1 MKTFIPSFKVGFT
14 SDKNI
19 IPEKFIDAK
28 VPGAIQLDFQRA
40 ENLPDYRFGVNFKD
54 YKWMEDVF
62 AVYESKLN
70 ISLKENEK
78 AELIFKG
85 IDYKYEISIDGKL
98 LLSGEGMF
106 REIKLDITEFCSKE
120 AILKVL
126 LYPIPKDDIS
136 DTRTQVKRSCKSAAA
151 YTWDWHPR
159 LVSTGIWDEC
169 FINVYENAYIKDFEV
184 SYRLNE
190 SLDNCF
196 ITSLINLSEKSK
208 IKLSLIYENEIIC
221 EKLSEA
227 NTEHK
232 IELNAA
238 NPKLWYPH
246 NIGEQN
252 LYKLKAEVL
261 NPNGEVINTKERS
274 IGFKRSK
281 LLMNEYAW
289 IEPSS
294 FPKSRSDAPITLEI
308 NGLKVFAKGSNL
320 VNVEIFPSEMNEDK
334 YEKLIKLAKDANM
347 NIFRIWGGGFIN
359 KESFFDICDR
369 EGMMIWEEFP
379 LACNEYPDDDDYLKV
394 LEREATAIVKRLR
407 THPAVVLWCGG
418 NELFNNWS
426 KMTDQHHALRLLD
439 SICYKED
446 RFTPFIMTSPLNGM
460 AHGHYLNYDEKS
472 GREFITDLCDSYNTA
487 YTEFGSPSGAEV
499 NFIKSY
505 ISENDYKDLNCNNEV
520 WREHHAFGAWEE
532 ASWLRIP
539 EAEYYFGGFESTE
552 DLMEKTLFIQKM
564 CYKSLFEEMRKQW
577 PHCSMALNWCFNEP
591 WPCFANNSLIS
602 YPDIAKPA
610 YYAVKDALRPTLA
623 SLRVRKH
630 LYNGGEE
637 VSAEIW
643 LLNDS
648 FKEIKPTEIKAYYS
662 FEGSKFTY
670 LGSFVSPLLKTQT
683 NAKCGTVS
691 FMIPEN
697 YNGKIYIELKTDNPD
712 FDSSYV
718 YLARSAKSKNN
729 KTMLNI

>member
-70 ISLKENEK
+70 INLKENEK

-98 LLSGEGMF
+98 LLAEEGMF

-120 AILKVL
+120 ATLKVL

-136 DTRTQVKRSCKSAAA
+136 DTRTQVRRSCKSAAA

-169 FINVYENAYIKDFEV
+169 FINIYENAYIKDFDV
-184 SYRLNE
+184 FYKLNE
-190 SLDNCF
+190 SFDKCF
-196 ITSLINLSEKSK
+196 ITSLINLSDKSK
-208 IKLSLIYENEIIC
+208 IKLSLIYSGEVIKEIVSGAD
-221 EKLSEA
+221 K
-227 NTEHK
+227 NHK
-232 IELNAA
+232 IEFSID

-246 NIGEQN
+246 NIGPQN

-261 NPNGEVINTKERS
+261 DESENTASIKERN

-281 LLMNEYAW
+281 LIMNEHAW
-289 IEPSS
+289 DEPSQ
-294 FPKSRSDAPITLEI
+294 FPKSRSDAPATLEI
-308 NGLKVFAKGSNL
+308 NGQRIFAKGSNL
-320 VNVEIFPSEMNEDK
+320 VNMEIFPSEMNEEK
-334 YEKLIKLAKDANM
+334 YEKLVKLAKEANM

-379 LACNEYPDDDDYLKV
+379 LACNEYPDDEDYLKV
-394 LEREATAIVKRLR
+394 LEKEAVAIVRRLR
-407 THPAVVLWCGG
+407 THPSVVLWCGG

-439 SICYKED
+439 SVCYKED

-460 AHGHYLNYDEKS
+460 AHGHYLNYDEKT
-472 GREFITDLCDSYNTA
+472 GREFITDLCNSYNTA
-487 YTEFGSPSGAEV
+487 YTEFGSPSGADV
-499 NFIKSY
+499 SFIKKY
-505 ISENDYKDLNCNNEV
+505 ISDGDFKDLRSDNEA

-539 EAEYYFGGFESTE
+539 EAEYYFGGYKDTE
-552 DLMEKTLFIQKM
+552 DLMEKTLFLQKI

-591 WPCFANNSLIS
+591 WPCFANNSLVS
-602 YPDIAKPA
+602 YPDIVKPS
-610 YYAVKDALRPTLA
+610 YFAVKDALRPTLC
-623 SLRVRKH
+623 SLRVKKH
-630 LYNGGEE
+630 LYKGGENFTAE
-637 VSAEIW
+637 VW

-648 FKEIKPTEIKAYYS
+648 LNSIESQEIEAYYSLDGKEIKLCTFISPEIKAQ
-662 FEGSKFTY
+662 ENANCGSI
-670 LGSFVSPLLKTQT
+670 
-683 NAKCGTVS
+683 S

-697 YNGKIYIELKTDNPD
+697 YTGEINISLKAKGNCE
-712 FDSSYV
+712 FDSNYT
-718 YLARSAKSKNN
+718 YLAKSENYKVNKNV
-729 KTMLNI
+729 LNI